1 MYVRIGKV
9 RLGSCSVG
17 CIQGEEGGEDIYM
30 HDWRGGG
37 SPVHLVKVLGVA
49 HKRMLKS
56 FIFGENANAYSP
68 LHKFLTHRRSNF
80 AIGSNIKQAL
90 QIRQSDQLLI
100 HRCCCH
106 GVACPYSNIYPGL
119 TQFLVRFHHL
129 TDQFA
134 AVVQLLTSNVGLI

>member
-80 AIGSNIKQAL
+80 AIGSNIKQAERS
-90 QIRQSDQLLI
+90 IVDTPMLLSWCRLSI
-100 HRCCCH
+100 
-106 GVACPYSNIYPGL
+106 L
-119 TQFLVRFHHL
+119 
-129 TDQFA
+129 
-134 AVVQLLTSNVGLI
+134 